1 MTSAIIIR
9 QIGILATIVVIGL
22 IACRARVIAAGT
34 KDFLAK
40 LIFYV
45 TLPSM
50 LLTSF
55 SAIEVSPRLLANSLQ
70 ALLLAVMIM
79 LFMLFAGWLT
89 SLIYGIRG
97 GHASIFRLHSMLG
110 NIIYLG
116 LPVISAQFG
125 QEGLLYGSIFVLV
138 SNIMMWTIGVAIITP
153 GKSFSLKTGLKKILN
168 INTIAIISGFLLFL
182 LQIKLPKFMLDSVGA
197 LGKTNTYLSMIFIAT
212 VIYFADG
219 KKMIRNRDAY
229 LLSFN
234 RLLLVPY
241 ILLGLFILFSHL
253 FPGVLQK
260 EVVSV
265 MLMQAAMPCMVN
277 VVIMVNILGEDD
289 GTATANVFIST
300 VLSVITLPLIL
311 LSLNLLG

>member
-9 QIGILATIVVIGL
+9 QILILATIVVIGL
-22 IACRARVIAAGT
+22 IACRAKVITAGT
-34 KDFLAK
+34 RDFLAK

-50 LLTSF
+50 LFTSF
-55 SAIEVSPRLLANSLQ
+55 STIEVTPRLLANSLQ
-70 ALLLAVMIM
+70 ALLLAAIIM
-79 LFMLFAGWLT
+79 LFMLFAGWLAT
-89 SLIYGIRG
+89 LVYRIRD

-138 SNIMMWTIGVAIITP
+138 SNILMWTAGVAIISP
-153 GKSFSLKTGLKKILN
+153 GKGFSLKTGLGKIFN
-168 INTIAIISGFLLFL
+168 INTIAIITGFLLFL
-182 LQIKLPKFMLDSVGA
+182 LQIKLPKFILDTVGA
-197 LGKTNTYLSMIFIAT
+197 LGKTNTYLSMIFIAA

-219 KKMIRNRDAY
+219 RKMLGNRNAY

-241 ILLGLFILFSHL
+241 VLLGLFILFSHL
-253 FPGVLQK
+253 FPGILQK

-300 VLSVITLPLIL
+300 ILSIITLPLIL
-311 LSLNLLG
+311 LSLNLL

>member
-9 QIGILATIVVIGL
+9 QIALLATIVVIGL
-22 IACRARVIAAGT
+22 IACRAKVITAGT

-45 TLPSM
+45 TLPS
-50 LLTSF
+50 LLFTSF

-70 ALLLAVMIM
+70 AILLAALIM
-79 LFMLFAGWLT
+79 LFMLAAG
-89 SLIYGIRG
+89 SVAARIYGIKG
-97 GHASIFRLHSMLG
+97 AHASIFRLHSMLG

-125 QEGLLYGSIFVLV
+125 QEGLLYGSLFVLV
-138 SNIMMWTIGVAIITP
+138 SNIMMWTVGVAIITP
-153 GKSFSLKTGLKKILN
+153 GNSFSLKTGLKKIFN

-182 LQIKLPKFMLDSVGA
+182 FSIRLPKFVLDTVGA
-197 LGKTNTYLSMIFIAT
+197 LGKTNTYLSMIFIAA

-219 KKMIRNRDAY
+219 RKMLGNRNAY

-234 RLLLVPY
+234 RLLLVPMM
-241 ILLGLFILFSHL
+241 LLGLFILFNL
-253 FPGVLQK
+253 IFPGVLRK

-277 VVIMVNILGEDD
+277 VVIMVNIMGEDD

-300 VLSVITLPLIL
+300 ILSIITLPLIL
-311 LSLNLLG
+311 LSLSLF

>member
-1 MTSAIIIR
+1 MTSAIILR
-9 QIGILATIVVIGL
+9 QIGILTAIVVIGL
-22 IACRARVIAAGT
+22 IACRARVITAGT

-50 LLTSF
+50 LFTSF
-55 SAIEVSPRLLANSLQ
+55 SSIEVTPRLLANSLQ
-70 ALLLAVMIM
+70 ALLLAVLIM

-89 SLIYGIRG
+89 TVIFGIKG
-97 GHASIFRLHSMLG
+97 GHGSIFRLHSMLG

-138 SNIMMWTIGVAIITP
+138 SNILMWTLGVGIISP
-153 GKSFSLKTGLKKILN
+153 AGSFRLKSMVQRIFN

-182 LQIKLPKFMLDSVGA
+182 FSLKLPQFVLDTVGA
-197 LGKTNTYLSMIFIAT
+197 LGKTNTYLSMIFIAS

-219 KKMIRNRDAY
+219 RKMLRNRNAY

-234 RLLLVPY
+234 RLLLVPL
-241 ILLGLFILFSHL
+241 ILLCLFILFDLL
-253 FPGVLQK
+253 FPGILRK

-289 GTATANVFIST
+289 GTATANVFVST
-300 VLSVITLPLIL
+300 ILSVITLPIIL
-311 LSLNLLG
+311 LSLSLFG

>member
-1 MTSAIIIR
+1 MTSLVILR
-9 QIGILATIVVIGL
+9 QIGILATVVLVGL
-22 IACRARVIAAGT
+22 LACRAKVITAGT

-55 SAIEVSPRLLANSLQ
+55 SAIEVTPRLLANSLQ
-70 ALLLAVMIM
+70 TLLLAALTM
-79 LFMLFAGWLT
+79 LFMLFAGWMT
-89 SLIYGIRG
+89 TIIFKIKG

-125 QEGLLYGSIFVLV
+125 QEGLLYGSLFVLV
-138 SNIMMWTIGVAIITP
+138 SNILMWTLGVAIITP
-153 GKSFSLKTGLKKILN
+153 GKSFTMKDGLLRILN
-168 INTIAIISGFLLFL
+168 INTIAIITGFLLFL
-182 LQIKLPKFMLDSVGA
+182 FSIKLPQFVLDSVGA
-197 LGKTNTYLSMIFIAT
+197 LGKTNTWLSMIFIAS
-212 VIYFADG
+212 VIWFADG
-219 KKMIRNRDAY
+219 KKMIRNRNAY

-234 RLLLVPY
+234 RLLLVPLM
-241 ILLGLFILFSHL
+241 LLGLFILFNYL
-253 FPGVLQK
+253 FPGILRK

-300 VLSVITLPLIL
+300 IFSVITLPLIL
-311 LSLNLLG
+311 LSLSLFA

>member
-1 MTSAIIIR
+1 MTSAIILR
-9 QIGILATIVVIGL
+9 QIGLLATIVVIGL
-22 IACRARVIAAGT
+22 IACRARVITAGT
-34 KDFLAK
+34 KDFLAR

-50 LLTSF
+50 LFTSF
-55 SAIEVSPRLLANSLQ
+55 SAIEVTPRLLANSLQ
-70 ALLLAVMIM
+70 ALLLAVLVM
-79 LFMLFAGWLT
+79 LFMLFTGWLT
-89 SLIYGIRG
+89 TLISGIKG

-138 SNIMMWTIGVAIITP
+138 SNILMWTLGVAIIAP
-153 GKSFSLKTGLKKILN
+153 AGSFSLKSGLRRIFN

-182 LQIKLPKFMLDSVGA
+182 FSVKLPQFVLDTVGA
-197 LGKTNTYLSMIFIAT
+197 LGKSNTYLSMIFIAS
-212 VIYFADG
+212 VMYFADG
-219 KKMIRNRDAY
+219 RKMLRNRNAY

-234 RLLLVPY
+234 RLLLVPF
-241 ILLGLFILFSHL
+241 ILLGLFILFNLL
-253 FPGVLQK
+253 FPGILRR

-289 GTATANVFIST
+289 GTATANVFVST
-300 VLSVITLPLIL
+300 IFSIITLPLIL
-311 LSLNLLG
+311 LSLSLFG

>member
-1 MTSAIIIR
+1 MTSAIILR
-9 QIGILATIVVIGL
+9 QIAMLATIVVIGL
-22 IACRARVIAAGT
+22 IACRAGVITAIT

-45 TLPSM
+45 TLPAM
-50 LLTSF
+50 LFTSF
-55 SAIEVSPRLLANSLQ
+55 SAIEVTPRLLANSLQ
-70 ALLLAVMIM
+70 ALLLAVLIM

-89 SLIYGIRG
+89 TLISGIKG

-138 SNIMMWTIGVAIITP
+138 SNILMWTLGVAIITP
-153 GKSFSLKTGLKKILN
+153 AGSFSLKSGLRRIFN

-182 LQIKLPKFMLDSVGA
+182 FSVKLPQFVLETVGT
-197 LGKTNTYLSMIFIAT
+197 LGKSNTYLSMIFIAS
-212 VIYFADG
+212 VMYFADG
-219 KKMIRNRDAY
+219 RKMLRNRNAY

-234 RLLLVPY
+234 RLLLVPF
-241 ILLGLFILFSHL
+241 ILLGLFILFNLL
-253 FPGVLQK
+253 FPGILRK

-289 GTATANVFIST
+289 GTATSNVFVST
-300 VLSVITLPLIL
+300 IFSVLTLPLIL
-311 LSLNLLG
+311 LSLSLFG

>member
-1 MTSAIIIR
+1 MTSAIILR
-9 QIGILATIVVIGL
+9 QIGLLATIVVIGL
-22 IACRARVIAAGT
+22 IACRARVITAGT
-34 KDFLAK
+34 KDFLAR

-50 LLTSF
+50 LFTSF
-55 SAIEVSPRLLANSLQ
+55 SAIEVTPRLLANSLQ
-70 ALLLAVMIM
+70 ALLLAVLVM
-79 LFMLFAGWLT
+79 LFMLFTGWLT
-89 SLIYGIRG
+89 TLISGIKG

-138 SNIMMWTIGVAIITP
+138 SNILMWTLGVAIIAP
-153 GKSFSLKTGLKKILN
+153 AGSFSLKSGLRRIFN

-182 LQIKLPKFMLDSVGA
+182 FSVKLPQFVLDTVGV
-197 LGKTNTYLSMIFIAT
+197 LGKSNTYLSMIFIAS
-212 VIYFADG
+212 VMYFADG
-219 KKMIRNRDAY
+219 RKMLRNRNAY

-234 RLLLVPY
+234 RLLLVPF
-241 ILLGLFILFSHL
+241 ILLGLFILFNLL
-253 FPGVLQK
+253 FPGILRR

-289 GTATANVFIST
+289 GTATANVFVST
-300 VLSVITLPLIL
+300 IFSIITLPLIL
-311 LSLNLLG
+311 LSLSLFG

>member
-1 MTSAIIIR
+1 MTSAIILR
-9 QIGILATIVVIGL
+9 QIGLLATIVVIGL
-22 IACRARVIAAGT
+22 IACRAMVITAGT

-50 LLTSF
+50 LFTSF
-55 SAIEVSPRLLANSLQ
+55 SAIEVTPRLLANSLQ
-70 ALLLAVMIM
+70 ALLLAVLIT

-89 SLIYGIRG
+89 TLISGIKG

-138 SNIMMWTIGVAIITP
+138 SNILMWTLGVAIIAP
-153 GKSFSLKTGLKKILN
+153 AGSFSLKSGLRRIFN

-182 LQIKLPKFMLDSVGA
+182 FSVKLPQFVLDTVGV
-197 LGKTNTYLSMIFIAT
+197 LGKSNTYLSMIFIAS
-212 VIYFADG
+212 VMYFADG
-219 KKMIRNRDAY
+219 RKMLRNRNAY

-234 RLLLVPY
+234 RLLLVPF
-241 ILLGLFILFSHL
+241 ILLGLFILFNLL
-253 FPGVLQK
+253 FPGILRR

-289 GTATANVFIST
+289 GTATANVFVST
-300 VLSVITLPLIL
+300 IFSIITLPLIL
-311 LSLNLLG
+311 LSLSLFG

>member
-1 MTSAIIIR
+1 
-9 QIGILATIVVIGL
+9 
-22 IACRARVIAAGT
+22 
-34 KDFLAK
+34 
-40 LIFYV
+40 V

-50 LLTSF
+50 LFTSF
-55 SAIEVSPRLLANSLQ
+55 SAIEVTPRLLANSLQ
-70 ALLLAVMIM
+70 ALLLAVLIM

-89 SLIYGIRG
+89 TLISGIKG

-138 SNIMMWTIGVAIITP
+138 SNILMWTLGVAIIAP
-153 GKSFSLKTGLKKILN
+153 AGSFSLKSGLRRIFN

-182 LQIKLPKFMLDSVGA
+182 FSVKLPQFVLDTVGV
-197 LGKTNTYLSMIFIAT
+197 LGKSNTYLSMIFIAS
-212 VIYFADG
+212 VMYFADG
-219 KKMIRNRDAY
+219 RKMLRNRNAY

-234 RLLLVPY
+234 RLLLVPF
-241 ILLGLFILFSHL
+241 ILLGLFILFNLL
-253 FPGVLQK
+253 FPGILRR

-289 GTATANVFIST
+289 GTATANVFVST
-300 VLSVITLPLIL
+300 IFSIITLPLIL
-311 LSLNLLG
+311 LSLSLFG

>member
-1 MTSAIIIR
+1 MTSAIILR
-9 QIGILATIVVIGL
+9 QIAMLATIVVIGL
-22 IACRARVIAAGT
+22 IACRAGVITAIT

-45 TLPSM
+45 TLPAM
-50 LLTSF
+50 LFTSF
-55 SAIEVSPRLLANSLQ
+55 SAIDVTPRLLANSLQ
-70 ALLLAVMIM
+70 ALLLAVLIM

-89 SLIYGIRG
+89 TLISGIKG
-97 GHASIFRLHSMLG
+97 GHASIFSLHSMLG

-138 SNIMMWTIGVAIITP
+138 SNILMWTLGVAIITP
-153 GKSFSLKTGLKKILN
+153 AGSFSLKSGLRRIFN

-182 LQIKLPKFMLDSVGA
+182 FSVKLPQFVLETVGT
-197 LGKTNTYLSMIFIAT
+197 LGKSNTYLSMIFIAS
-212 VIYFADG
+212 VMYFADG
-219 KKMIRNRDAY
+219 RKMHRNRNAY

-234 RLLLVPY
+234 RLLLVPF
-241 ILLGLFILFSHL
+241 ILLGLFILFNLL
-253 FPGVLQK
+253 FPGILRK

-289 GTATANVFIST
+289 GTATSNVFVST
-300 VLSVITLPLIL
+300 IFSVLTLPLIL
-311 LSLNLLG
+311 LSLSLFG

>member
-1 MTSAIIIR
+1 MTSVIILR
-9 QIGILATIVVIGL
+9 QIGILTAIVVIGL
-22 IACRARVIAAGT
+22 IACRAGVITAGT

-50 LLTSF
+50 LFTSF
-55 SAIEVSPRLLANSLQ
+55 SAIEVTPRLLANSLQ
-70 ALLLAVMIM
+70 ALLLAVLVI

-89 SLIYGIRG
+89 TVIFGIKG
-97 GHASIFRLHSMLG
+97 SHGSIFRLHSMLG

-125 QEGLLYGSIFVLV
+125 QEGVLYGSMFVLV
-138 SNIMMWTIGVAIITP
+138 SNILMWTLGVGILTP
-153 GKSFSLKTGLKKILN
+153 AGSFSLKSGMKKIFN
-168 INTIAIISGFLLFL
+168 INTIAIIAGFLLFL
-182 LQIKLPKFMLDSVGA
+182 LSVKLPQFILDSVGA
-197 LGKTNTYLSMIFIAT
+197 LGKTNTWLSMIFIAS

-219 KKMIRNRDAY
+219 RKMLRNRNAY

-234 RLLLVPY
+234 RLLLVPF
-241 ILLGLFILFSHL
+241 ILLGLFILFDIL
-253 FPGVLQK
+253 FPGIIRK

-289 GTATANVFIST
+289 GTATANVFVST
-300 VLSVITLPLIL
+300 IFSVITLPLIL
-311 LSLNLLG
+311 LSLSLFE

>member
-1 MTSAIIIR
+1 MTSAIILR
-9 QIGILATIVVIGL
+9 QIGLLATIVVIGL
-22 IACRARVIAAGT
+22 IACRAKVITAGT

-50 LLTSF
+50 LFTSF
-55 SAIEVSPRLLANSLQ
+55 SAIEVTPRLLENSLQ
-70 ALLLAVMIM
+70 ALLLAVLIM
-79 LFMLFAGWLT
+79 LFMIFAGWLT
-89 SLIYGIRG
+89 TLISGIKG

-138 SNIMMWTIGVAIITP
+138 SNILMWTLGVAIITP
-153 GKSFSLKTGLKKILN
+153 VGSYSLKSGLRRIFN

-182 LQIKLPKFMLDSVGA
+182 FSVKLPQFVLDTVGA
-197 LGKTNTYLSMIFIAT
+197 LGKSNTYLSMIFIAS
-212 VIYFADG
+212 VMYFADG
-219 KKMIRNRDAY
+219 RKMLRNRNAY

-234 RLLLVPY
+234 RLVLVPF
-241 ILLGLFILFSHL
+241 ILLGLFILFNLL
-253 FPGVLQK
+253 FPGILRR

-265 MLMQAAMPCMVN
+265 MIMQAAMPCMVN

-289 GTATANVFIST
+289 GTATANVFVST
-300 VLSVITLPLIL
+300 IFSILTLPLIL
-311 LSLNLLG
+311 LSLNLFG

>member
-9 QIGILATIVVIGL
+9 QIALLATIVVIGL
-22 IACRARVIAAGT
+22 IACRAKVITAGT

-45 TLPSM
+45 TLPS
-50 LLTSF
+50 LLFTSF

-70 ALLLAVMIM
+70 AILLAALIM
-79 LFMLFAGWLT
+79 LFMVSAG
-89 SLIYGIRG
+89 SIAARIYGIKG
-97 GHASIFRLHSMLG
+97 AHASIFRLHSMLG

-125 QEGLLYGSIFVLV
+125 QEGLLYGSMFVLV
-138 SNIMMWTIGVAIITP
+138 SNIMMWTLGVAIITP
-153 GKSFSLKTGLKKILN
+153 GNSFSLKTGLKKIFN

-182 LQIKLPKFMLDSVGA
+182 FSIRLPKFVLDTVGA
-197 LGKTNTYLSMIFIAT
+197 LGKTNTYLSMIFIAA

-219 KKMIRNRDAY
+219 RKMLGNRNAY

-234 RLLLVPY
+234 RLLLVPMM
-241 ILLGLFILFSHL
+241 LLGLFILFNL
-253 FPGVLQK
+253 IFPGVLRK

-277 VVIMVNILGEDD
+277 VVIMVNIMGEDD

-300 VLSVITLPLIL
+300 ILSIITLPLIL
-311 LSLNLLG
+311 LSINLF

>member
-1 MTSAIIIR
+1 MTSAIILR
-9 QIGILATIVVIGL
+9 QIGLLATIVVIGL
-22 IACRARVIAAGT
+22 IACRARVITAGT
-34 KDFLAK
+34 KDFLAR

-50 LLTSF
+50 LFTSF
-55 SAIEVSPRLLANSLQ
+55 SAIEVTPRLLANSLQ
-70 ALLLAVMIM
+70 ALLLAVLIM

-89 SLIYGIRG
+89 TLISGIKG

-138 SNIMMWTIGVAIITP
+138 SNILMWTLGVAIITP
-153 GKSFSLKTGLKKILN
+153 AGSFSLKSGLRRIFN

-182 LQIKLPKFMLDSVGA
+182 FSVKLPQFVLDTVGT
-197 LGKTNTYLSMIFIAT
+197 LGKSNTYLSMIFIAS
-212 VIYFADG
+212 VMYFADG
-219 KKMIRNRDAY
+219 RKMLRNRNAY

-234 RLLLVPY
+234 RLLLVPF
-241 ILLGLFILFSHL
+241 ILLGLFILFNL
-253 FPGVLQK
+253 IFPGILRR

-289 GTATANVFIST
+289 GTATANVFVST
-300 VLSVITLPLIL
+300 IFSIITLPLIL
-311 LSLNLLG
+311 LSLSLFG

>member
-1 MTSAIIIR
+1 MTSAIILR
-9 QIGILATIVVIGL
+9 QIAMLATIVVIGL
-22 IACRARVIAAGT
+22 IACRAGVITAIT

-45 TLPSM
+45 TLPAM
-50 LLTSF
+50 LFTSF
-55 SAIEVSPRLLANSLQ
+55 SAIEVTPRLLANSLQ
-70 ALLLAVMIM
+70 ALLLAVLIM

-89 SLIYGIRG
+89 TLISGIKG

-138 SNIMMWTIGVAIITP
+138 SNILMWTLGVAIITP
-153 GKSFSLKTGLKKILN
+153 AGSFSLKSGLRRIFN

-182 LQIKLPKFMLDSVGA
+182 FSVKLPQFVLETVGT
-197 LGKTNTYLSMIFIAT
+197 LGKSNTYLSMIFIAS
-212 VIYFADG
+212 VMYFADG
-219 KKMIRNRDAY
+219 RKMLRNRNAY

-234 RLLLVPY
+234 RLLLVPF
-241 ILLGLFILFSHL
+241 ILLGLFILFNLL
-253 FPGVLQK
+253 FPGILRK

-289 GTATANVFIST
+289 GTATSNVFVST
-300 VLSVITLPLIL
+300 IFSVLTLPIIL
-311 LSLNLLG
+311 LSLSLFG

>member
-1 MTSAIIIR
+1 MTSAIILR
-9 QIGILATIVVIGL
+9 QIGILAAIVVIGL
-22 IACRARVIAAGT
+22 IACRARVITAGT

-50 LLTSF
+50 LFTSF
-55 SAIEVSPRLLANSLQ
+55 SAIEVTPRLLANSLQ

-89 SLIYGIRG
+89 TVIFGIKG
-97 GHASIFRLHSMLG
+97 GHGSIFRLHSMLG

-125 QEGLLYGSIFVLV
+125 QEGVLYGSIFVLV
-138 SNIMMWTIGVAIITP
+138 SNILMWTLGVGIITP
-153 GKSFSLKTGLKKILN
+153 AGAVSLKSGVRRIFN

-182 LQIKLPKFMLDSVGA
+182 FSVKLPQFVLDTVGA
-197 LGKTNTYLSMIFIAT
+197 LGKTNTYLSMIFIAA
-212 VIYFADG
+212 VMYFADG
-219 KKMIRNRDAY
+219 RKMLRNRNAY

-234 RLLLVPY
+234 RLLLVPF
-241 ILLGLFILFSHL
+241 ILLGLFILFNLL
-253 FPGVLQK
+253 FPGILRK

-289 GTATANVFIST
+289 GTATANVFVST
-300 VLSVITLPLIL
+300 IFSVITLPLIL
-311 LSLNLLG
+311 LSLSLFE

>member
-9 QIGILATIVVIGL
+9 QILILATLVVIGL
-22 IACRARVIAAGT
+22 IACRAKVITAGT
-34 KDFLAK
+34 RDFLAK

-50 LLTSF
+50 LFTSF
-55 SAIEVSPRLLANSLQ
+55 SAIEVTPRLLANSLQ

-79 LFMLFAGWLT
+79 LFMLFAGWLAT
-89 SLIYGIRG
+89 LIYGIRD

-125 QEGLLYGSIFVLV
+125 QEGVLYGSIFVLV
-138 SNIMMWTIGVAIITP
+138 SNIMMWTLGVTIITP
-153 GKSFSLKTGLKKILN
+153 GKGFSLKTGLGKIFN
-168 INTIAIISGFLLFL
+168 INTIAIITGFLLFI
-182 LQIKLPKFMLDSVGA
+182 LQLKLPRFVLDTVGS
-197 LGKTNTYLSMIFIAT
+197 LGKTNTYLSMIFIAS
-212 VIYFADG
+212 VIYFANG
-219 KKMIRNRDAY
+219 RKMLGNRNAY

-234 RLLLVPY
+234 RLLLVPL
-241 ILLGLFILFSHL
+241 IILGLFMLFNML
-253 FPGVLQK
+253 CPGVLRK

-300 VLSVITLPLIL
+300 ILSIITLPLIL
-311 LSLNLLG
+311 LSLNLL

>member
-1 MTSAIIIR
+1 MTSAIILR
-9 QIGILATIVVIGL
+9 QIAMLATIVVIGL
-22 IACRARVIAAGT
+22 IACRAGVITAIT

-45 TLPSM
+45 TLPAM
-50 LLTSF
+50 LFTSF
-55 SAIEVSPRLLANSLQ
+55 SAIEVTPRLLANSLQ
-70 ALLLAVMIM
+70 ALLLAVLIM

-89 SLIYGIRG
+89 TLISGIKG

-138 SNIMMWTIGVAIITP
+138 SNILMWTLGVAIITP
-153 GKSFSLKTGLKKILN
+153 AGSFSLKSGLRRIFN

-182 LQIKLPKFMLDSVGA
+182 FSVKLPQFVLETVGT
-197 LGKTNTYLSMIFIAT
+197 LGKSNTYLSMIFIAS
-212 VIYFADG
+212 VMYFADG
-219 KKMIRNRDAY
+219 RKMHRNRNAY

-234 RLLLVPY
+234 RLLLVPF
-241 ILLGLFILFSHL
+241 ILLGLFILFNLL
-253 FPGVLQK
+253 FPGILRK

-289 GTATANVFIST
+289 GTATSNVFVST
-300 VLSVITLPLIL
+300 IFSVLTLPLIL
-311 LSLNLLG
+311 LSLSLFG

>member
-1 MTSAIIIR
+1 MTSAIILR
-9 QIGILATIVVIGL
+9 QIAMLATIVVIGL
-22 IACRARVIAAGT
+22 IACRAGVITAIT

-45 TLPSM
+45 TLPAM
-50 LLTSF
+50 LFTSF
-55 SAIEVSPRLLANSLQ
+55 SAIEVTPRLLANSLQ
-70 ALLLAVMIM
+70 ALLLAVLIM

-89 SLIYGIRG
+89 TLISGIKG

-138 SNIMMWTIGVAIITP
+138 SNILMWTLGVAIITP
-153 GKSFSLKTGLKKILN
+153 AGSFSLKSGLRRIFN

-182 LQIKLPKFMLDSVGA
+182 FSVKLPQFVLETVGT
-197 LGKTNTYLSMIFIAT
+197 LGKSNTYLSMIFIAS
-212 VIYFADG
+212 VMYFADG
-219 KKMIRNRDAY
+219 RKMHRNRNAY

-234 RLLLVPY
+234 RLLLVPF
-241 ILLGLFILFSHL
+241 ILLGLFILFNLL
-253 FPGVLQK
+253 FPGILRK

-289 GTATANVFIST
+289 GTATSNVFVST
-300 VLSVITLPLIL
+300 IFSVLTLPIIL
-311 LSLNLLG
+311 LSLSLFG

>member
-9 QIGILATIVVIGL
+9 QIALLATIVVIGL
-22 IACRARVIAAGT
+22 IACRAKVITAGT

-45 TLPSM
+45 TLPS
-50 LLTSF
+50 LLFTSF

-70 ALLLAVMIM
+70 AILLAALIM
-79 LFMLFAGWLT
+79 LFMVSAG
-89 SLIYGIRG
+89 SIAARIYGIKG
-97 GHASIFRLHSMLG
+97 AHASIFRLHSMLG

-125 QEGLLYGSIFVLV
+125 QEGLLYGSMFVLV
-138 SNIMMWTIGVAIITP
+138 SNIMMWTLGVAIITP
-153 GKSFSLKTGLKKILN
+153 GNSFSLKTGLKKIFN

-182 LQIKLPKFMLDSVGA
+182 FSIRLPKFVLDTVGA
-197 LGKTNTYLSMIFIAT
+197 LGKTNTYLSMIFIAA

-219 KKMIRNRDAY
+219 RKMLGNRNAY

-234 RLLLVPY
+234 RLLLVPMM
-241 ILLGLFILFSHL
+241 LLGLFILFNL
-253 FPGVLQK
+253 IFPGVLRK

-277 VVIMVNILGEDD
+277 VVIMVNIMGEDD

-300 VLSVITLPLIL
+300 ILSIITLPLIL
-311 LSLNLLG
+311 LSLNLF

>member
-79 LFMLFAGWLT
+79 LFMLFAGWLA

-168 INTIAIISGFLLFL
+168 INTIAIITGFLLFL

>member
-1 MTSAIIIR
+1 MTSLLILR
-9 QIGILATIVVIGL
+9 QIGILATVVVIGL
-22 IACRARVIAAGT
+22 LACRAKVITAGT

-55 SAIEVSPRLLANSLQ
+55 SAIEVTPRLLANSLQ
-70 ALLLAVMIM
+70 TLLLAALTM

-89 SLIYGIRG
+89 TRIFRIEG

-125 QEGLLYGSIFVLV
+125 QEGLLYGSLFVLV
-138 SNIMMWTIGVAIITP
+138 SNILMWTLGVAIITP
-153 GKSFSLKTGLKKILN
+153 GKSFSIKDGLRSILN
-168 INTIAIISGFLLFL
+168 INTIAILTGFVLFL
-182 LQIKLPKFMLDSVGA
+182 FSVRLPQFVLDSVGG
-197 LGKTNTYLSMIFIAT
+197 LGNNNTWRSMIYIAT
-212 VIYFADG
+212 VIWFADG
-219 KKMIRNRDAY
+219 KKMIRNRNAY

-234 RLLLVPY
+234 KLLLVPLL
-241 ILLGLFILFSHL
+241 LLGLFILFNML
-253 FPGVLQK
+253 FPGVLRK

-300 VLSVITLPLIL
+300 IFSIITLPLIL
-311 LSLNLLG
+311 LSLNLFR

>member
-9 QIGILATIVVIGL
+9 QILILATLVVIGL
-22 IACRARVIAAGT
+22 IACRAKVITAGT
-34 KDFLAK
+34 RDFLAK

-45 TLPSM
+45 TLPAM
-50 LLTSF
+50 LFTSF
-55 SAIEVSPRLLANSLQ
+55 SAIEVTPRLLANSLQ

-79 LFMLFAGWLT
+79 LFMLFAGWLAT
-89 SLIYGIRG
+89 LIYGIRD

-125 QEGLLYGSIFVLV
+125 QEGVLYGSIFVLV
-138 SNIMMWTIGVAIITP
+138 SNIMMWTLGVTIITP
-153 GKSFSLKTGLKKILN
+153 GKGFSLKTGLGKIFN
-168 INTIAIISGFLLFL
+168 INTIAIITGFLLFI
-182 LQIKLPKFMLDSVGA
+182 LQLKLPRFVLDTVGS
-197 LGKTNTYLSMIFIAT
+197 LGKTNTYLSMIFIAS
-212 VIYFADG
+212 VIYFANG
-219 KKMIRNRDAY
+219 RKMLGNRNAY

-234 RLLLVPY
+234 RLLLVPL
-241 ILLGLFILFSHL
+241 IILGLFMLFNML
-253 FPGVLQK
+253 CPGVLRK

-300 VLSVITLPLIL
+300 ILSIITLPLIL
-311 LSLNLLG
+311 LSLNLL